1 MAKSRN
7 AETSAPVT
15 RDRIIDALLELA
27 GERTWHSISIN
38 DIVERAGVSLA
49 EFRNHFPSKGAILG
63 AFAKR
68 IDTIVLE
75 GTTGDLDAETNR
87 ERLFDV
93 LMRRIDALAPY
104 KEAMRSIMAGLRHDP
119 LSLLAMNQVATNS
132 MRFMLAA
139 AGIDTEGP
147 FGSIKVQGAVLSF
160 AHIIDVWLRD
170 DDTGLAKT
178 MAALDTELG
187 RGSMMVHRLDD
198 LGRMTAP
205 LASMMDRAME
215 RGRSMRERRSWSRQD
230 ADLDPGI

>member
-1 MAKSRN
+1 MAKSRI
-7 AETSAPVT
+7 AETSVPSE
-15 RDRIIDALLELA
+15 RDRIIDAMLDLS
-27 GERTWHSISIN
+27 GERAWHAITIN
-38 DIVERAGVSLA
+38 DISERSGVSLA

-68 IDTIVLE
+68 IDMIVLE

-147 FGSIKVQGAVLSF
+147 FGSIKIQGAVLSF

-170 DDTGLAKT
+170 DDAGLAKT

-187 RGSMMVHRLDD
+187 RGATMVHRLDD
-198 LGRMTAP
+198 LGRITAP
-205 LASMMDRAME
+205 LTSMMDRAME
-215 RGRSMRERRSWSRQD
+215 RGRSMRDRHSWRRQD
-230 ADLDPGI
+230 ADMDPGI

>member
-1 MAKSRN
+1 MAKSRGSES
-7 AETSAPVT
+7 ETNGA
-15 RDRIIDALLELA
+15 RERIVDALLDLA
-27 GERTWHSISIN
+27 SERSWHSITMP
-38 DIVERAGVSLA
+38 DIAERAGVSLA

-75 GTTGDLDAETNR
+75 GTTHDLDTETSR

-93 LMRRIDALAPY
+93 LMRRIDALAPH
-104 KEAMRSIMAGLRHDP
+104 KDAMRSIMAGLRHDP

-139 AGIDTEGP
+139 AGIDAEGP

-170 DDTGLAKT
+170 DDAGLSKT

-187 RGSMMVHRLDD
+187 KGAVMVHRLDD
-198 LGRMTAP
+198 LGRMSAP
-205 LASMMDRAME
+205 LATMMDRAME
-215 RGRSMRERRSWSRQD
+215 RGRSMRDRRSCNRQD
-230 ADLDPGI
+230 ADQDPSI